1 MKQKLYIFGLVTTM
15 VIFTGTIFKVNHW
28 PGAGIL
34 LTLGMAIFVLG
45 FLPASLL
52 NLYGREGNKQNKLLF
67 FVTYLTCFVVFIAM
81 LFKIQHWPFAGIA
94 LTVALP
100 FPFVVFLPVFLY
112 ITGKNKNFNIYNTVS
127 VLFLLALVSV
137 FNALL
142 SLSVTKSRI
151 DDSLN
156 FPRNYNKL
164 EMALSQIRL
173 KGAENRVNILIDDV
187 INVVKEY
194 EEIILKQEDL
204 TVQQWKNNPAILW
217 RPEARSAAANAL
229 LESSEAP
236 LASKLSRALTSLIK
250 EMEKTP
256 GYELTAKNLPVIL
269 DLGWSNGINPDWV
282 MWYFMD
288 SSLVW
293 SLTYL
298 DSIETNLLML
308 KISAS

>member
-15 VIFTGTIFKVNHW
+15 VIYTGTIFKVNHF

-34 LTLGMAIFVLG
+34 LTLGLALFVLG
-45 FLPASLL
+45 FLPFSLL
-52 NLYGREGNKQNKLLF
+52 NLYAKEGNTQNKLLF

-81 LFKIQHWPFAGIA
+81 LFKIQHWPYSGLA
-94 LTVALP
+94 LTIALP

-112 ITGKNKNFNIYNTVS
+112 ATGKNKNYNIYDTVY

-156 FPRNYNKL
+156 FPRNYNNL
-164 EMALSQIRL
+164 RMEMNQFPVKATESRI
-173 KGAENRVNILIDDV
+173 NVLIDDV
-187 INVVKEY
+187 LNVVKEY
-194 EEIILKQEDL
+194 EDIILKQEEV
-204 TVQQWKNNPAILW
+204 TVQQWKSNPAILW

-229 LESSEAP
+229 LESGEAP

-256 GYELTAKNLPVIL
+256 GYELTAKNLPVIF
-269 DLGWSNGINPDWV
+269 DLGWSDGINSEWA
-282 MWYFMD
+282 MWYFTD
-288 SSLVW
+288 NSLVW

-298 DSIETNLLML
+298 NSIETNLQLI
-308 KISAS
+308 KISGS

>member
-15 VIFTGTIFKVNHW
+15 VIFTGTIFKVNHY

-34 LTLGMAIFVLG
+34 LTLGLALFVLG
-45 FLPASLL
+45 FLPFSLL
-52 NLYGREGNKQNKLLF
+52 NLYAKEGNTQNKLLF
-67 FVTYLTCFVVFIAM
+67 FVTCLTCFVVFIAM
-81 LFKIQHWPFAGIA
+81 LFKIQHWPFSGLA
-94 LTVALP
+94 LTIALP

-112 ITGKNKNFNIYNTVS
+112 ITGKNKSFNIYNTVY

-156 FPRNYNKL
+156 FPRNYNNLRMELNQFPVK
-164 EMALSQIRL
+164 A
-173 KGAENRVNILIDDV
+173 AESRINVLIDDV

-194 EEIILKQEDL
+194 EDIILKQEEV
-204 TVQQWKNNPAILW
+204 TVQQWKSNPAILW

-229 LESSEAP
+229 LESGEAP

-256 GYELTAKNLPVIL
+256 GYELTAKNLPVIF
-269 DLGWSNGINPDWV
+269 DLGWSDGINSEWA
-282 MWYFMD
+282 MWYFTD
-288 SSLVW
+288 NSLVW

-298 DSIETNLLML
+298 NSIETNLQLI
-308 KISAS
+308 KISGS